1 MNKIKCYKVIDLI
14 DEDIIKEADIKEVPL
29 SAPGNDKGITV
40 SGVEVYHRPAW
51 KKFLA
56 AASALVLAAGAIS
69 GGAFLMKNFM
79 TKPADVFDDSDQ
91 NIIITEQNSV
101 ETNSEEVVPTKE
113 TTEVD
118 ENKAAD
124 IEYSDLQLHTTP
136 YFTDSKDDADS
147 LRNEHLFKIQ
157 WEDRHKYRVDTEC
170 YADLLLSDEYD
181 INSLEAKSY
190 IYHLMLNSFLY
201 YDSAKGT
208 VIKKQPVYG
217 LGSSQLD
224 FQVDVAA
231 QESYTSLK
239 SDIKETK
246 WELYVYDDKHI
257 DVVYPDNT
265 YEENGYCKQPYVM
278 IPEDNYRFINTS
290 PPDYGASSYIYNG
303 FFGIACNELMPDQL
317 ASSLLSNFDNWHINA
332 ISEQIGRPVAEI
344 SGVCDNGND
353 FTVTVDIYTGILLAF
368 TESCNGEYIEIN
380 EMTSLELDIPIERV
394 EFDPSGFTKRAYK

>member
-29 SAPGNDKGITV
+29 SASGNDKGITV

-69 GGAFLMKNFM
+69 AGAFLMKNFM
-79 TKPADVFDDSDQ
+79 TKPDDVFDDSDQ
-91 NIIITEQNSV
+91 DIIITEPNSV
-101 ETNSEEVVPTKE
+101 ETNLEEVVPTEE
-113 TTEVD
+113 TTEV
-118 ENKAAD
+118 EETTAD
-124 IEYSDLQLHTTP
+124 SIEYSGLQLHMTP
-136 YFTDSKDDADS
+136 YFADSRDDADS
-147 LRNEHLFKIQ
+147 LRQEHQFKCQ
-157 WEDRHKYRVDTEC
+157 WEDRHKYRVDTEY
-170 YADLLLSDEYD
+170 YADLLLSDGYD

-208 VIKKQPVYG
+208 VIKKQRANG
-217 LGSSQLD
+217 QGSSQLD
-224 FQVDVAA
+224 FQVDVAS

-239 SDIKETK
+239 SDITETK

-257 DVVYPDNT
+257 NVFYPDNI
-265 YEENGYCKQPYVM
+265 YEENSYCKQPYVM
-278 IPEDNYRFINTS
+278 IPEDNYRLINTS
-290 PPDYGASSYIYNG
+290 PPDYCASSFIYNV

-317 ASSLLSNFDNWHINA
+317 ASSWLSNFDNWHINA
-332 ISEQIGRPVAEI
+332 ISEQIGRPVAEV
-344 SGVCDNGND
+344 SGVCDKGND
-353 FTVTVDIYTGILLAF
+353 FTVSVDIYTGILLAF
-368 TESCNGEYIEIN
+368 TESRNGEYIENN

-394 EFDPSGFTKRAYK
+394 EFEPSGLTKRSYK